1 MPAPVHSDHDVLCA
15 PAMLVTNRQTSHL
28 KSCVQRSLA
37 LLLVLLLLGCR
48 GGPISAEDRRGNV
61 FVELWASRSCA
72 DYGETVTLRATATNR
87 DSRPLVV
94 ELKDQPVLDIIV
106 GYPDQV
112 RWSTGKPLTSDQ
124 TRLELKPGESKTI
137 ELQWVA
143 TGPSGATAHF
153 IDNARYPENPVDP
166 NFFIYVGN
174 CPGLLGGP

>member
-1 MPAPVHSDHDVLCA
+1 MR
-15 PAMLVTNRQTSHL
+15 RQT
-28 KSCVQRSLA
+28 
-37 LLLVLLLLGCR
+37 LLVVSAFAIALSGCR
-48 GGPISAEDRRGNV
+48 GGPVS
-61 FVELWASRSCA
+61 VENWRENHVVQLWASKSCA
-72 DYGETVTLRATATNR
+72 DYGEIVTIRATATNR

-106 GYPDQV
+106 GYPDMV
-112 RWSTGKPLTSDQ
+112 RWSAGKPLTLDL

-153 IDNARYPENPVDP
+153 IDNPRYPDYPVNP

-174 CPGLLGGP
+174 CPGILGGP